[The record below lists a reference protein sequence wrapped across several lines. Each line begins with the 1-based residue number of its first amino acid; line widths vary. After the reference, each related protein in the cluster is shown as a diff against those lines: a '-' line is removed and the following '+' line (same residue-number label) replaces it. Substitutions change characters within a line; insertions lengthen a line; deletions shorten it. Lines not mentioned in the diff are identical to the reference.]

1 MQLSKKESQY
11 RIKCI
16 QEHHL
21 KKAQQIEFD
30 ELKVKLGMTY
40 KMLYQ
45 LGVGALFWM
54 HSPITEN
61 SFSYFTRPH
70 FSYRPQF
77 YGVAFGF
84 CI

>member
-11 RIKCI
+11 RIKYI

-70 FSYRPQF
+70 FSYHPQF